1 MVRIIYILLTISLI
15 HCHFAMSSELALT
28 VPPAELV
35 AFEVVSDVEINP
47 ALVYLES
54 LGSEISKRT
63 MISPLNRA
71 ACILNPALSGKD
83 AWQAIPWQKLTAPV
97 VRAVMAKV
105 EGSPATRNKLL
116 AALKGVSRSAWEM
129 RLLDTDE
136 LMRIQGIKGD
146 AGSREIAGRFVPHGE
161 LVGLLKACAADSSAA
176 GVRDAAMITLAAS
189 TGARR
194 AEVASIQL
202 ASIQTPEEDRFHI
215 RIIGKRNKERTLY
228 ITGNAAHALS
238 DWLEVLGATGCTEGP
253 LFCAIRKGGKI
264 LPGTGMS
271 TTALDKILR
280 KRSAEAGL
288 ADLDWHD
295 LRRTTASNLLD
306 AGADISTVAGI
317 LGHSSV
323 NTTARYDRRGE
334 RARIKASELISV
346 PYFGRK

>member
-1 MVRIIYILLTISLI
+1 
-15 HCHFAMSSELALT
+15 MSSALT
-28 VPPAELV
+28 LSIPSTELLHLE
-35 AFEVVSDVEINP
+35 AGPSSEVNP

-54 LGSEISKRT
+54 LGSDISKRT

-97 VRAVMAKV
+97 VRAIMAQV
-105 EGSPATRNKLL
+105 DGSPATRNKLL
-116 AALKGVSRSAWEM
+116 AALKGVARSAWEM

-146 AGSREIAGRFVPHGE
+146 TGSRELAGRFIPQGE

-176 GVRDAAMITLAAS
+176 GVRDAAMIALAAS

-194 AEVASIQL
+194 AEIASIQL
-202 ASIQTPEEDRFHI
+202 ENVQSPEPGRFHI

-228 ITGNAAHALS
+228 VTGNALLALA
-238 DWLEVLGATGCTEGP
+238 DWLEILGATGCTEGP

-264 LPGTGMS
+264 LPGSPVS

-280 KRSAEAGL
+280 KRSAEASL

-306 AGADISTVAGI
+306 AGADISIVAGI